1 VVSVRR
7 SRAPASSF
15 QLAAIGIVGGVVAAF
30 VMDSFGRA
38 VRAANDGREA
48 EGAAP
53 GRDRGDRGVQPP
65 QSEGRAEDDAAVQ
78 MGALAYRALTGHDPS
93 AAARPW
99 LGTAAHYGFSIS
111 ASMPYVLLAELM
123 PQVRAGFGTM
133 YGSVVWAVADEGV
146 TPALGLS
153 RGPRELSP
161 NVLLYGL
168 CGHFVWGATLEA
180 VRRLGGFV
188 VEPSQRRLAVAH

>member
-1 VVSVRR
+1 
-7 SRAPASSF
+7 
-15 QLAAIGIVGGVVAAF
+15 
-30 VMDSFGRA
+30 
-38 VRAANDGREA
+38 
-48 EGAAP
+48 
-53 GRDRGDRGVQPP
+53 
-65 QSEGRAEDDAAVQ
+65 